1 MALLPILQYPH
12 PALAARAEPITA
24 FDEELRRLAADM
36 AETMYAAPGV
46 GLAANQ
52 VGVLRRIVVVDVTE
66 DKSGLMTLI
75 NPEVVEASEE
85 LRDCEEGCLSLK
97 GLYEHVKRPDRVRV
111 RAQNLDGKTFEFE
124 ATGLLATCVQH
135 EIDHLEGVVFID
147 HLSRLKKDRA
157 AQKLRKLRLNDKKK
171 AEEEAKR

>member
-85 LRDCEEGCLSLK
+85 IGRA
-97 GLYEHVKRPDRVRV
+97 HV
-111 RAQNLDGKTFEFE
+111 
-124 ATGLLATCVQH
+124 
-135 EIDHLEGVVFID
+135 
-147 HLSRLKKDRA
+147 
-157 AQKLRKLRLNDKKK
+157 
-171 AEEEAKR
+171 